1 MGFIKISCCWCHRD
15 SGCTSLDVVIST
27 KKKLFKKSLKF
38 KREKHFKA
46 NRPFLLPSFYCSRKK
61 LFNYAQLKSWQERCN
76 LISFNKSLQFHR
88 RWRKSFFFIGTIQC
102 LLIIQAYEESSS
114 DLFCFFN
121 FLIFSLCLETR
132 KEEKWAEKILK
143 LSISLGKIRHTW
155 SCLING

>member
-88 RWRKSFFFIGTIQC
+88 RWRKSFFYWNNSMLADNSSLWREFFRPF
-102 LLIIQAYEESSS
+102 LLLQLPY
-114 DLFCFFN
+114 
-121 FLIFSLCLETR
+121 FLLMFENKKRGKMSWKDSEVVHQSW
-132 KEEKWAEKILK
+132 KNKAHMK
-143 LSISLGKIRHTW
+143 LL
-155 SCLING
+155 N

>member
-1 MGFIKISCCWCHRD
+1 MFLMPSWLRMYITGCCYFNE
-15 SGCTSLDVVIST
+15 
-27 KKKLFKKSLKF
+27 KKLFKKSLKF

-46 NRPFLLPSFYCSRKK
+46 NRPFLLPSFYCFSRKK

-121 FLIFSLCLETR
+121 FLFLLMFENKKRGKMSWKDSEVVHQSW
-132 KEEKWAEKILK
+132 KNKAHMK
-143 LSISLGKIRHTW
+143 LL
-155 SCLING
+155 N